1 MKSKENM
8 KDKKDIKLKIFET
21 AFGMYFENPTQ
32 FSVRNVAKELKL
44 SREQV
49 YTHFTSKKAIL
60 RYFYQ
65 LCFEEYINQTNEI
78 DRYSE
83 FTLEEK
89 LAHLVYTHIE
99 LFQKEK
105 EFVESTFNE
114 IIFKA
119 NANNI
124 FQKSLEKQVEK
135 ILDTSEGDASILPS
149 KYLAMILV
157 KELFHIFKYWIKD
170 DSEKSED
177 TIELIDKII
186 AFLGEIL
193 SNQIITKGIDLGRTL
208 WGQNHTRLAP
218 NDLKFLFNSFFN
230 RFA

>member
-1 MKSKENM
+1 M

-21 AFGMYFENPTQ
+21 AFEMYFENPTQ

-44 SREQV
+44 SRKQV
-49 YTHFTSKKAIL
+49 YNHFTSKKAIL

-89 LAHLVYTHIE
+89 LGHLVYTHIE

-119 NANNI
+119 NANNL
-124 FQKSLEKQVEK
+124 FQKSLEKQVEI
-135 ILDTSEGDASILPS
+135 ILDTSEGDASILPK

-157 KELFHIFKYWIKD
+157 KELFHIFKFWIKD

-208 WGQNHTRLAP
+208 WGKNHTGLAP
-218 NDLKFLFNSFFN
+218 KDLKFLFNSFFN

>member
-1 MKSKENM
+1 MKE
-8 KDKKDIKLKIFET
+8 KKDIKLKIFET
-21 AFGMYFENPTQ
+21 ALEIYCENPSQ
-32 FSVRNVAKELKL
+32 LSVRTVAKELNLK
-44 SREQV
+44 REEV
-49 YTHFTSKKAIL
+49 YTYFSSKNAIL

-65 LCFEEYINQTNEI
+65 LCFEEYTKQTDEI
-78 DRYSE
+78 GDYSNYS
-83 FTLEEK
+83 LEEK
-89 LAHLVYTHIE
+89 LGHLVYTHIE

-119 NANNI
+119 NANNL
-124 FQKSLEKQVEK
+124 FQKSLEKQVEI
-135 ILDTSEGDASILPS
+135 ILDTSEGDASILPK

-157 KELFHIFKYWIKD
+157 KELFHIFKFWIKD

-208 WGQNHTRLAP
+208 WGQNHTGLAP